1 MQYFITYVLGHQP
14 DSGKKAELGTIVHK
28 VMETLAQ
35 LKKYQQDNP
44 KKLTLSIEDD
54 ALKTVSIKK
63 NELLTNTLVDK
74 LLSRSFDFYTG
85 GSKHT
90 FTKGDRDLCLKL
102 VWDTLKYN
110 DGQFDP
116 RLRKIVAAEPHF
128 DIPIDEDWA
137 FYEYEVNGQKVKGQL
152 AIKGT
157 IDLVTET
164 DDGIIEVVDWKGLPI
179 DTPLPTPNG
188 WTTMGEVK
196 IGDKVFDQYGNRC
209 SVVGKSQ
216 VKSRKCFKITF
227 DDSTSAI
234 CDDEHL
240 WKLSDGKTVPIQ
252 ELVVGNKINVCK
264 PINCDNVDLPIDPYL
279 LGVWLGDGRNRK
291 CELSGNDI
299 EIFEEIEKRGYKL
312 GKIYS
317 DKRSDN
323 KTVTVFEMTDK
334 LRSLNLL
341 NDKHIPK
348 IYLRA
353 SFQQRLDLLRGLM
366 DTDGNANTTRKQ
378 AVFTSCN
385 KKLSDNVKELLLT
398 LGQRPNQCDIK
409 RDTNFKK
416 DVSVY
421 PIAFR
426 PIDINPFLLK
436 RKSDKINPKWGS
448 GMSGVRRIVS
458 IIEHNIEETQCI
470 SVDSLDNTYLCT
482 KNFIPTHNTGR
493 RLDWATGEEKT
504 YGKLCSDP
512 QLLLYNYAISKLFP
526 QYKQSIMS
534 IFFIKDGGPFS
545 MCFDKADEKKFL
557 EMLKERFLDIKK
569 NEKPQPISPNRESWK
584 CTKLCHYCKNKWPET
599 DQNMCIYIE
608 NSIKTKGM
616 DQTIKDCTRSG
627 FDIGFYSA
635 PG

>member
-1 MQYFITYVLGHQP
+1 MLVTYIRSSSYNNYAYCQMQYFITYVLGHHS

-63 NELLTNTLVDK
+63 NELLTSTLVDK
-74 LLSRSFDFYTG
+74 LLSRSFDFYTSS
-85 GSKHT
+85 SKHN
-90 FTKGDRDLCLKL
+90 FTKSDRDLCLKL
-102 VWDTLKYN
+102 VWDTLNYN
-110 DGQFDP
+110 EGQFDP

-137 FYEYEVNGQKVKGQL
+137 FYEYEVNGQKIKGQL

-164 DDGIIEVVDWKGLPI
+164 DEGIIEVIDWK
-179 DTPLPTPNG
+179 
-188 WTTMGEVK
+188 
-196 IGDKVFDQYGNRC
+196 
-209 SVVGKSQ
+209 
-216 VKSRKCFKITF
+216 
-227 DDSTSAI
+227 
-234 CDDEHL
+234 
-240 WKLSDGKTVPIQ
+240 
-252 ELVVGNKINVCK
+252 
-264 PINCDNVDLPIDPYL
+264 
-279 LGVWLGDGRNRK
+279 
-291 CELSGNDI
+291 
-299 EIFEEIEKRGYKL
+299 
-312 GKIYS
+312 
-317 DKRSDN
+317 
-323 KTVTVFEMTDK
+323 
-334 LRSLNLL
+334 
-341 NDKHIPK
+341 
-348 IYLRA
+348 
-353 SFQQRLDLLRGLM
+353 
-366 DTDGNANTTRKQ
+366 
-378 AVFTSCN
+378 
-385 KKLSDNVKELLLT
+385 
-398 LGQRPNQCDIK
+398 
-409 RDTNFKK
+409 
-416 DVSVY
+416 
-421 PIAFR
+421 
-426 PIDINPFLLK
+426 
-436 RKSDKINPKWGS
+436 
-448 GMSGVRRIVS
+448 
-458 IIEHNIEETQCI
+458 
-470 SVDSLDNTYLCT
+470 
-482 KNFIPTHNTGR
+482 TGR

-545 MCFDKADEKKFL
+545 MCFDKADEKRFL
-557 EMLKERFLDIKK
+557 EMLKERFLDIKN
-569 NEKPQPISPNRESWK
+569 NEKPQPISPNRENWK